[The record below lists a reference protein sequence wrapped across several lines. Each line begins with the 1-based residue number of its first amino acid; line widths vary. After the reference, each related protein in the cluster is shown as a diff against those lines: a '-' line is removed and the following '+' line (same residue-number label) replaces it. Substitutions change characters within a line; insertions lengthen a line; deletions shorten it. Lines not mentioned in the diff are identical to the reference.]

1 MHTGSAKGGRS
12 LLQTENSDVEVRG
25 YFASNTLLGGVL
37 GHAAKSFMISQ
48 VMNRGIYEP
57 LAGKRVLRGS
67 RGHFELFIP
76 SHSRGNTES
85 DKRDLIKKYAPSP
98 ELRPFKT

>member
-1 MHTGSAKGGRS
+1 MYSC
-12 LLQTENSDVEVRG
+12 LLNQ
-25 YFASNTLLGGVL
+25 LLPFPT
-37 GHAAKSFMISQ
+37 A
-48 VMNRGIYEP
+48 EP
-57 LAGKRVLRGS
+57 PAGKRVLRGS

-98 ELRPFKT
+98 EVRPFKTWTLRKEFTTCEISDEGLEQ